1 MADLATSPSGRLPTR
16 WPPGPE
22 RLAIVHDTD
31 GPKVRWGIAWFT
43 TVVGAAALDRSLLAL
58 VMALAAALATDQVLR
73 LRDADAAAAT
83 GARGGGLLTDPRRLP
98 AVLAA
103 ASIPLAAAVGTDTV
117 AAVLPAVMLVVLVQ
131 RLCTASVQPAHGRAA
146 ADAALAVAVSM
157 GTGLAASAPVAVH
170 ALGAQAAVV
179 VLILVCAYDAG
190 DYIVGSGASPWWEG
204 PAAGIATVAVATFA
218 VSVVPLEPI
227 DASAAYALG
236 ALTCLL
242 APLGPPAASLIIGSN
257 RRPARFVRR
266 LDSLLLLGPILPY
279 ALAAIL

>member
-1 MADLATSPSGRLPTR
+1 M
-16 WPPGPE
+16 
-22 RLAIVHDTD
+22 HDTD
-31 GPKVRWGIAWFT
+31 GPKVRWGIAWFAT
-43 TVVGAAALDRSLLAL
+43 AVGAAALDRGLLAL

-73 LRDADAAAAT
+73 LRDADVAAAT
-83 GARGGGLLTDPRRLP
+83 GARVGGLLTDPRRLP

-103 ASIPLAAAVGTDTV
+103 ASLPLAAAVGTDTV

-146 ADAALAVAVSM
+146 ADAALTAAVSM

-170 ALGAQAAVV
+170 AFGAQAAVV

-218 VSVVPLEPI
+218 VSVVPLDPI

>member
-1 MADLATSPSGRLPTR
+1 MADLAAASSGRLSTR
-16 WPPGPE
+16 WTRGPQ

-31 GPKVRWGIAWFT
+31 GPKVRWGMAWFAT
-43 TVVGAAALDRSLLAL
+43 AVGAAALDRGLLAL

-73 LRDADAAAAT
+73 LRDTDAAAAT
-83 GARGGGLLTDPRRLP
+83 GARAGGLLTDPRRLP

-103 ASIPLAAAVGTDTV
+103 ASLPLAAAAGTDTV
-117 AAVLPAVMLVVLVQ
+117 AAVLPAVIVVVLVQ

-157 GTGLAASAPVAVH
+157 GTGLAASAPVAAH
-170 ALGAQAAVV
+170 AFGAQAAVV

-190 DYIVGSGASPWWEG
+190 DYIIGSGASPWWEG

-227 DASAAYALG
+227 DAGAAYALG

-242 APLGPPAASLIIGSN
+242 APLGPPAASLVLGSN
-257 RRPARFVRR
+257 RRPARFLRR